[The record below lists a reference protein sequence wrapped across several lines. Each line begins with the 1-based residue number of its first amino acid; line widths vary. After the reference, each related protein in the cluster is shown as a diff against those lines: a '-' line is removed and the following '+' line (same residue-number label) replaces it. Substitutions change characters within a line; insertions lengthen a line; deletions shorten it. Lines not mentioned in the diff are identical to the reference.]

1 MLTISAIIPTCER
14 PVFLRRALESIV
26 AQELVP
32 VEIIVVD
39 DSGNEN
45 TTRTQLSF
53 RDFGCVRIIA
63 NSHRKGPSGARNS
76 GADIATGDLLAFLDD
91 DDEWLSAYLSEAHRL
106 FESNL
111 LDVACTDLLCRFEDG
126 IDRAG
131 KSAPEK
137 LQAENFLTR
146 NPGLVGSNLTMRRS
160 LYLEIGGFDES
171 LPAGEDTDLGVR
183 LSLREDL
190 KYERLAKKLVR
201 LHQHNGPQLSTG
213 SSNAICAGMRRF
225 YELHAHRM
233 NEQQQ
238 DEFRDNL
245 RRFWGIDEHGNRLS
259 PSQKA
264 QADSLL
270 RDLKAWLDRKR
281 VALKKT
287 PPTRAGS

>member
-1 MLTISAIIPTCER
+1 MLTISAIVPTCER
-14 PVFLRRALESIV
+14 PVLLRRALESIV

-45 TTRTQLSF
+45 STRPQLSF
-53 RDFGCVRIIA
+53 CDFGCLRIIA

-76 GADIATGDLLAFLDD
+76 GADVATGDLLAFLDD
-91 DDEWLSAYLSEAHRL
+91 DDEWLPPYLCEVHRL

-146 NPGLVGSNLTMRRS
+146 NPGLVGSNLIIRTATF
-160 LYLEIGGFDES
+160 LDIGGFDES
-171 LPAGEDTDLGVR
+171 LLAAEDMDFGVR

-190 KYERLAKKLVR
+190 KYQRLARRLVR
-201 LHQHNGPQLSTG
+201 LHQ
-213 SSNAICAGMRRF
+213 
-225 YELHAHRM
+225 
-233 NEQQQ
+233 
-238 DEFRDNL
+238 
-245 RRFWGIDEHGNRLS
+245 
-259 PSQKA
+259 
-264 QADSLL
+264 
-270 RDLKAWLDRKR
+270 
-281 VALKKT
+281 
-287 PPTRAGS
+287 